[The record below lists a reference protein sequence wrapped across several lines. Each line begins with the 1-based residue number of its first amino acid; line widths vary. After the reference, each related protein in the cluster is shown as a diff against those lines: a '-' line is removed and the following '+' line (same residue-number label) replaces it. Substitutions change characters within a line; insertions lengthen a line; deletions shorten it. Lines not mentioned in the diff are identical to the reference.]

1 MKRKFKIKFER
12 QSILTNS
19 ISEYKISAYKSV
31 TDSYLLSVLHD
42 IQSYFDFDIVSIDF
56 NDCFKTSSI
65 VIKCTKQDK
74 EYIFLAFLAKLE
86 KYITNVSY

>member
-1 MKRKFKIKFER
+1 MKRRFKIKFKKQQLQFKED
-12 QSILTNS
+12 SWK
-19 ISEYKISAYKSV
+19 EV
-31 TDSYLLSVLHD
+31 TDSYLLSALYD

-65 VIKCTKQDK
+65 VIKCTKQEK
-74 EYIFLAFLAKLE
+74 ECIFTAFVAKLG

>member
-12 QSILTNS
+12 QSIPTNS
-19 ISEYKISAYKSV
+19 ISEYKSV
-31 TDSYLLSVLHD
+31 TDSYLLSVLYN
-42 IQSYFDFDIVSIDF
+42 IQSCFDFDIISVDF

-65 VIKCTKQDK
+65 VIKCTKQEK
-74 EYIFLAFLAKLE
+74 EYIFTAFVAKLG